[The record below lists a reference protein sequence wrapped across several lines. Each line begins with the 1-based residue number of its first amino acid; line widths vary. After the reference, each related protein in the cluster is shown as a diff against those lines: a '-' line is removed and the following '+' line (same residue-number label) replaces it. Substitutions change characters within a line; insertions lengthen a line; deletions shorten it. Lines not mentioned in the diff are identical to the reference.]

1 MGAQKLHAVLAEG
14 IDAPV
19 RPNVRAWAAAL
30 AEFEVVLMRRVPVL
44 EHENELMLRAIE
56 CAHAGVRFGP
66 DAEVLQF
73 EVRVVAGVENFA
85 EMAPIHA
92 DEKDGAVHEQG

>member
-1 MGAQKLHAVLAEG
+1 
-14 IDAPV
+14 
-19 RPNVRAWAAAL
+19 
-30 AEFEVVLMRRVPVL
+30 MRRVPVL

-73 EVRVVAGVENFA
+73 EVRVVAGFEYFA
-85 EMAPIHA
+85 EMTPIHA
-92 DEKDGAVHEQG
+92 DEKDGAVGERGLKRSEEANQKGFEFPHAHLARAHGEFAMSDLPQA